1 MKARRQTQTAK
12 TASRPRR
19 TVQGY
24 ERRKAEWIAR
34 HPDATPA
41 QYARAMRGIARK
53 VGV

>member
-1 MKARRQTQTAK
+1 MKARRQTKAAK
-12 TASRPRR
+12 TVTWPKRAA
-19 TVQGY
+19 QGY

>member
-1 MKARRQTQTAK
+1 MKAHRQTQAAK
-12 TASRPRR
+12 AVAMPKRAA
-19 TVQGY
+19 QGY

-53 VGV
+53 AGL